1 MKNEIFFHRVAVN
14 HNQLTHSPQYDAVKV
29 RSDVTIKQ
37 PYGKEIGIEIK
48 LSTLVETLPNNIFLA
63 PSGVIVA
70 SHGPNVDDYDKR
82 LVIPAGKFHAIQ
94 ISTQANKNPGVSY
107 LLDGLS
113 KKGWSEKA
121 SQFLAQITNPDFLTE
136 KIQTAHQYVK
146 GLAATSLDEGFNSE
160 SSKSFLSSLAR
171 LEVTMNFMNAEV
183 PIKSSKGKGKSKDN
197 CKGQQGGLEICT
209 PIEFPEDKG
218 LGPEIPLYTA
228 QQYW

>member
-82 LVIPAGKFHAIQ
+82 LVIPADKFQAIQ
-94 ISTQANKNPGVSY
+94 ISTQANKSSGVSY
-107 LLDGLS
+107 LLDGFS
-113 KKGWSEKA
+113 KKEWSEKA
-121 SQFLAQITNPDFLTE
+121 A
-136 KIQTAHQYVK
+136 
-146 GLAATSLDEGFNSE
+146 
-160 SSKSFLSSLAR
+160 
-171 LEVTMNFMNAEV
+171 
-183 PIKSSKGKGKSKDN
+183 
-197 CKGQQGGLEICT
+197 
-209 PIEFPEDKG
+209 
-218 LGPEIPLYTA
+218 
-228 QQYW
+228 